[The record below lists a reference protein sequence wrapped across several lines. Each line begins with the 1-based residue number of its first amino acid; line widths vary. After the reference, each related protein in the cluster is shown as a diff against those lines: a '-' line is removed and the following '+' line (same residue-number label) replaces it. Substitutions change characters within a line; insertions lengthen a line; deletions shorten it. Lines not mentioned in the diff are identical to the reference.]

1 MQLQDFYKAVKQA
14 AEYEYGIGAEDQRAA
29 FQRAR
34 ELKGKQ
40 KEGPKMT
47 SMMGAYR
54 TPQVIKSI
62 FGKEDLEFQKARAE
76 ASIPIRKKTREEK
89 IGSVLGA
96 IGADLTQDSL
106 RRFWWLLN
114 APQAAE

>member
-1 MQLQDFYKAVKQA
+1 MAFRDLYDSIKAA

-47 SMMGAYR
+47 SMLGSYR
-54 TPQVIKSI
+54 TPQV
-62 FGKEDLEFQKARAE
+62 
-76 ASIPIRKKTREEK
+76 
-89 IGSVLGA
+89 
-96 IGADLTQDSL
+96 
-106 RRFWWLLN
+106 
-114 APQAAE
+114 